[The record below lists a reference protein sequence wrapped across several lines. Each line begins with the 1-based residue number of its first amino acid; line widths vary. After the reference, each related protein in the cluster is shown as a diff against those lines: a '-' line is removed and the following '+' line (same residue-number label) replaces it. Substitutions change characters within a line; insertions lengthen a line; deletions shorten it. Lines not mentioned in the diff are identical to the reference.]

1 MNNNNNN
8 NNNPISDREEDKWED
23 AVGTPHD
30 LISLNSNRNNSTKSP
45 SVLQQQQQQANTAKT
60 NSKSSNEQPADPKH
74 IHHSLSDDI
83 LNYEHALAKD
93 SQHYLH
99 LHGYNQ
105 QANKYSTS
113 KPMEKRA
120 SPLATPTN
128 QFDTFQTLLNQILS
142 DNQASNHLM
151 EHIESLNSSG
161 AQSKA
166 QHLSVNTQMSSL
178 QPKNGLMSPPPTS
191 AAAQSKQT
199 KAEPAVSD
207 LTQIK
212 YLKNNYNIQYYP
224 SDFINFAQ
232 QSENLMNGSGANANQ
247 SPTSSLSP
255 AHDKNSAA
263 ANKKLS
269 DFIVSNN
276 NNNNVN
282 KTSVAPNKSLSSSS
296 SSTSSSSS
304 SSTKSS
310 SHKPVLL
317 NNNNNTTPTGA
328 NHANTANITSV
339 DVSGFMSSLAN
350 KKSPSPPKSTSSNSN
365 EIQQLLDANTNLKS
379 VKSLTNLYESKFT
392 LASSPNISPPVNANA
407 NANNTS
413 NSNLF
418 AAPSSYQQQSSTS
431 AKMNPSSTI
440 DFNSIFNSKGNNQS
454 ANGTN
459 NPQLQQ
465 QQSLLSCSSTSTSST
480 SSNHPNIDYN
490 NNNNSHHNHSQFQSR
505 SLGAFQN
512 SLKHVNTNNSANSQ
526 EINLSVKNVIKL
538 LENNNNSTNTLQQQV
553 SAPSGS
559 NYALISGNGNTGGS
573 LTSSLSFNKAKR
585 SSSIDNVISSVNNSS
600 AEAPHP
606 YVKSSPSSSRSK
618 TSSTSNANS
627 TPSAYIN
634 SSKNYILNDT
644 DLSELLES
652 LNSNKK
658 KPSYENMLNV
668 DLSNNRSRSLQRDNL
683 NGSYLENIKQQ
694 QQQQQQMQQRKKQL
708 SESKPTSGLNNF
720 SSAYNSQTSNG
731 NKYNE
736 DNLSLI
742 ILNQSLNANNSSSNT
757 LTSPSSHVVPKPPPG
772 NPQRTTNLYPA
783 RFGLIFFCFFFL
795 ISLG

>member
-1 MNNNNNN
+1 MQ
-8 NNNPISDREEDKWED
+8 
-23 AVGTPHD
+23 
-30 LISLNSNRNNSTKSP
+30 
-45 SVLQQQQQQANTAKT
+45 QQQQQQANSAKNS

-83 LNYEHALAKD
+83 LNYEHALSSKD

-105 QANKYSTS
+105 QTNKYSTS

-142 DNQASNHLM
+142 DNQTSNHLM
-151 EHIESLNSSG
+151 EHIESLNNSSG

-166 QHLSVNTQMSSL
+166 QNLSVNTQMSSM
-178 QPKNGLMSPPPTS
+178 QPKNGLMSPSSST
-191 AAAQSKQT
+191 AQNKQT

-255 AHDKNSAA
+255 AHDKNSAT
-263 ANKKLS
+263 NKKLS
-269 DFIVSNN
+269 DFIVSNS
-276 NNNNVN
+276 NNNVN
-282 KTSVAPNKSLSSSS
+282 KASVAPNKSLSSSS

-317 NNNNNTTPTGA
+317 NNNTTTTNNTNA
-328 NHANTANITSV
+328 ANITSV
-339 DVSGFMSSLAN
+339 DVSGFMSSLAAN

-392 LASSPNISPPVNANA
+392 LASSPNISPPVNANT
-407 NANNTS
+407 NNNNNTS

-418 AAPSSYQQQSSTS
+418 AAPSSYQQQNST
-431 AKMNPSSTI
+431 KMNPSSTI
-440 DFNSIFNSKGNNQS
+440 DFNSIFNSKVNNQS
-454 ANGTN
+454 GNGNN

-512 SLKHVNTNNSANSQ
+512 SLKHVNTNNSNNSQ

-538 LENNNNSTNTLQQQV
+538 LENNSTNTLQQQV

-573 LTSSLSFNKAKR
+573 ITSSLSFNKAKR

-600 AEAPHP
+600 AEAQSHP

-627 TPSAYIN
+627 TPSGYI
-634 SSKNYILNDT
+634 SSNKNYILNDT

-668 DLSNNRSRSLQRDNL
+668 DLSNSRSRSLQRDNL
-683 NGSYLENIKQQ
+683 NGSYLENIKQQQQQ

-720 SSAYNSQTSNG
+720 SSAYNTQTSNG

-783 RFGLIFFCFFFL
+783 RFYLIFFLFFL
-795 ISLG
+795 SA